1 MNTDDVRAAYLVAYD
16 TQLRTEAETRWA
28 QSVTRLGPLWL
39 CRRPGNGFITY
50 RNLAGMADLNDLVGK
65 ALATFATDP
74 DVIEVEWKTRGH
86 DHAPGLA
93 DALAAHGFV
102 AGEPESIMIGEAA
115 GLDVPIALPP
125 GVTVR
130 AVTAPE
136 DVRAASLLA
145 DEVFDTTPDEAMAR
159 TMAAR
164 VADDPALQVWAAF
177 AGDEVIGSGRVE
189 GVPGT
194 DFAGLWGGITRP
206 QWRGQ
211 GIYRALTAGR
221 ARAALAMGHR
231 LLHSDSTAF
240 SRPILERNGL
250 RRVST
255 TTPYTWRRPAR

>member
-50 RNLAGMADLNDLVGK
+50 RNLAGMADLNDLVRK

-136 DVRAASLLA
+136 DVRAASCSPTRSSTPRRTRPWRGRWRPGWP
-145 DEVFDTTPDEAMAR
+145 TTRRCRCGP
-159 TMAAR
+159 
-164 VADDPALQVWAAF
+164 P
-177 AGDEVIGSGRVE
+177 S
-189 GVPGT
+189 PGT
-194 DFAGLWGGITRP
+194 R
-206 QWRGQ
+206 
-211 GIYRALTAGR
+211 
-221 ARAALAMGHR
+221 
-231 LLHSDSTAF
+231 
-240 SRPILERNGL
+240 
-250 RRVST
+250 
-255 TTPYTWRRPAR
+255 